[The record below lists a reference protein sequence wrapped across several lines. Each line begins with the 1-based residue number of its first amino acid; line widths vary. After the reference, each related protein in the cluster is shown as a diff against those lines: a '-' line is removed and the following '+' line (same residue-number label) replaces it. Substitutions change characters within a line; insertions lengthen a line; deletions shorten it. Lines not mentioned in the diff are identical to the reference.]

1 MPEGV
6 IITSLQHEDIEAH
19 DQTICSVSEPK
30 LIVEEEEEEEGLESG
45 DSEADGEDQSEGSD
59 DSKDGDSKEE

>member
-6 IITSLQHEDIEAH
+6 IMTALQHDDIEAH

-30 LIVEEEEEEEGLESG
+30 VIEEEEEIIDTDE
-45 DSEADGEDQSEGSD
+45 SEAEDGEDQSEDSG
-59 DSKDGDSKEE
+59 DSKDGDAEEE